1 MSNKDQENNA
11 VLLKGILGDL
21 VESVKLSD
29 GYNNCLNEYATLT
42 ETKQNYLTKEKKLSD
57 DLEKILNTYYEKEKI
72 EIFLPYKNKIS
83 GFLDSTLGDYLSSLT
98 ANIDK
103 QISDK
108 QRECDGY
115 VQKTKTILQNFLIID
130 PFVIDSSEIVCQFSD
145 GKYSANQ
152 TINCK
157 NNIEYQYSLDTS
169 QVEFLRNKA
178 TGSKLSK
185 GLRIPVRAGK
195 KWLSKKIALDFEK
208 FDPYYL
214 NKATLTQ
221 DLLTLE
227 FQNDE
232 MASKIIIESA
242 QTIKK
247 EVKVFYK
254 DEVQS
259 VEITGNQDLLS
270 GLNLDAIHSISNQL
284 ELGINFI
291 SKYRVSLLS
300 LKVKNVEI
308 LTSLKTFDF
317 LYAGCQNLSKQLSPL
332 IVGILSGAEIPGTD
346 ENNTITKDY
355 ISQRLSL
362 LGQRSSLISPL
373 LGVPSVSIVKDT
385 KKKRQGG
392 PLNLK

>member
-1 MSNKDQENNA
+1 MNTKDQENSA
-11 VLLKGILGDL
+11 VLLKSILEDL

-29 GYNNCLNEYATLT
+29 GYGNCLNEYSSLT
-42 ETKQNYLTKEKKLSD
+42 EIKQNYLTKEKKLSD
-57 DLEKILNTYYEKEKI
+57 DLEKILKTYYEKEKI
-72 EIFLPYKNKIS
+72 EIFLPYKSKIS
-83 GFLDSTLGDYLSSLT
+83 SFLDSTLGDYLSSLM
-98 ANIDK
+98 ADIDK
-103 QISDK
+103 QISNK

-115 VQKTKTILQNFLIID
+115 VQKIKTILQNFLLND
-130 PFVIDSSEIVCQFSD
+130 PFVIDSSEIVCRFSD
-145 GKYSANQ
+145 GKYGAEQ

-157 NNIEYQYSLDTS
+157 NNIDYQYSLDTS
-169 QVEFLRNKA
+169 QVEFLRNKS

-195 KWLSKKIALDFEK
+195 KWLSKKVALDFEK

-214 NKATLTQ
+214 NRATLTQ

-247 EVKVFYK
+247 DLKVFYK

-270 GLNLDAIHSISNQL
+270 GLNLDAIHSIANQL

-291 SKYRVSLLS
+291 SKYRLALLS
-300 LKVKNVEI
+300 LKVKNIEI
-308 LTSLKTFDF
+308 LTSMKAFDF

-332 IVGILSGAEIPGTD
+332 VVGILSGAEIPGTD
-346 ENNTITKDY
+346 ENSTVTKDY
-355 ISQRLSL
+355 INQRLSL

-373 LGVPSVSIVKDT
+373 LGVPSVSIIKNT
-385 KKKRQGG
+385 KKKKHDG